1 MAAIDRKLFLDIL
14 SFDSTSGAEKPL
26 ADYLEKA
33 LAGPVSGGA
42 AGSAAGPRSGS
53 GASVDSGDSAGS
65 GSCPAVSPRVQTW
78 DVPEGGRN
86 LLFSW
91 GEPRVVFCT
100 HMDTVP
106 PYIPPVFPDTICD
119 TESGWCQ
126 NTPKTQLTPTCEAGV
141 VSKKAENATNPP
153 IVFGRGA
160 CDAKGQIVALYA
172 ACRQLASE
180 GLDGFGLLLLS
191 GEETGSW
198 GAKAF
203 AKTDFR
209 APYLIIGEPTE
220 GKMVSACKGTKA
232 FELVFHGE
240 AFHSGYPQFGHSAID
255 SFVDFVNALRAVDFG
270 TDPELGP
277 TTWNIGRLASD
288 NPQNVLSPELGCR
301 LYFRTTFLS
310 DDRVTAEVRRLAAK
324 FGADVKEIGGD
335 TPSRWFTIPGFEAAP
350 ASFGSDAPHLTNFEH
365 RAICGA
371 GSIRFAHRPDEQ
383 VSLAELDAAAERYVA
398 MFKALQ
404 K

>member
-1 MAAIDRKLFLDIL
+1 MIEHKLFLDIL

-26 ADYLEKA
+26 ADYLEKELKA
-33 LAGPVSGGA
+33 
-42 AGSAAGPRSGS
+42 
-53 GASVDSGDSAGS
+53 
-65 GSCPAVSPRVQTW
+65 PRVQTW

-100 HMDTVP
+100 HIDTVP
-106 PYIPPVFPDTICD
+106 PYIPPVFPEGICD
-119 TESGWCQ
+119 FEKGRRQ
-126 NTPKTQLTPTCEAGV
+126 NRPKMLHPPVKNEGGA
-141 VSKKAENATNPP
+141 SKTAENASAPMT
-153 IVFGRGA
+153 VFGRGA

-172 ACRQLASE
+172 ACRQLAAE

-220 GKMVSACKGTKA
+220 GKMVSGCKGTKA

-255 SFVDFVNALRAVDFG
+255 SFVDFVNELRAVDFG
-270 TDPELGP
+270 SDPELGP
-277 TTWNIGRLASD
+277 TTWNIGRLVSD
-288 NPQNVLSPELGCR
+288 NAQNVLSPELRCR

-310 DDRVTAEVRRLAAK
+310 DARVEEEVRRIAGMVAAPS
-324 FGADVKEIGGD
+324 GSSIEVVAIGGD

-383 VSLAELDAAAERYVA
+383 VSLAELDEAAERYVA

-404 K
+404 

>member
-14 SFDSTSGAEKPL
+14 SFDSTTGSEAPL
-26 ADYLEKA
+26 ADFLEKT
-33 LAGPVSGGA
+33 LAGPVSEGV
-42 AGSAAGPRSGS
+42 AGSA
-53 GASVDSGDSAGS
+53 V
-65 GSCPAVSPRVQTW
+65 CPRVQSW

-106 PYIPPVFPDTICD
+106 PYIPPVFPEGICD
-119 TESGWCQ
+119 FEKGRRQ
-126 NTPKTQLTPTCEAGV
+126 NRPKMLHPPVKNEGGA
-141 VSKKAENATNPP
+141 SKTAENASAPMT
-153 IVFGRGA
+153 VFGRGA

-172 ACRQLASE
+172 ACRQLAAE

-220 GKMVSACKGTKA
+220 GKMVSGCKGTKA

-255 SFVDFVNALRAVDFG
+255 SFVDFVNELRAVDFG
-270 TDPELGP
+270 SDPELGP
-277 TTWNIGRLASD
+277 TTWNIGRLHSD
-288 NPQNVLSPELGCR
+288 NAQNVLSPELRCR

-310 DDRVTAEVRRLAAK
+310 DARVEDEVRRIASGDSQHTTVEITA
-324 FGADVKEIGGD
+324 IGGD

-383 VSLAELDAAAERYVA
+383 VSLAELDEAAERYVA

>member
-1 MAAIDRKLFLDIL
+1 MIDRKLFLDIL
-14 SFDSTSGAEKPL
+14 GFDSTSGAEGAL

-33 LAGPVSGGA
+33 LAGPVSGGM
-42 AGSAAGPRSGS
+42 AGSA
-53 GASVDSGDSAGS
+53 V
-65 GSCPAVSPRVQTW
+65 CPRVQSW

-100 HMDTVP
+100 HIDTVP
-106 PYIPPVFPDTICD
+106 PYIPPVFPDGED
-119 TESGWCQ
+119 MPLQ
-126 NTPKTQLTPTCEAGV
+126 KTPKTSDPQGFKAGGP
-141 VSKKAENATNPP
+141 SKSAENDGAPM
-153 IVFGRGA
+153 VYGRGA

-209 APYLIIGEPTE
+209 AQYLIIGEPTE

-270 TDPELGP
+270 QDPELGP
-277 TTWNIGRLASD
+277 TTWNIGRLQSD
-288 NPQNVLSPELGCR
+288 NAQNVLSPELRCR

-310 DDRVTAEVRRLAAK
+310 DSRVEKEVKRIAGEAATPE
-324 FGADVKEIGGD
+324 GVRPSGSSIEIVTIGGD

-404 K
+404 

>member
-1 MAAIDRKLFLDIL
+1 MIDRKLFLDIL

-33 LAGPVSGGA
+33 LAGPVSGGM
-42 AGSAAGPRSGS
+42 AGSGS
-53 GASVDSGDSAGS
+53 GASVDFGDSADSGS
-65 GSCPAVSPRVQTW
+65 GPAVSPRVQTW

-106 PYIPPVFPDTICD
+106 PYIPPVFPEGICD
-119 TESGWCQ
+119 FEKGRRQ
-126 NTPKTQLTPTCEAGV
+126 NRPKTLHPPVKNEGGA
-141 VSKKAENATNPP
+141 SKTAENASAPMT
-153 IVFGRGA
+153 VFGRGA

-172 ACRQLASE
+172 ACRQLAAE

-255 SFVDFVNALRAVDFG
+255 SFVDFVNELRAVDFG
-270 TDPELGP
+270 QDHELGP
-277 TTWNIGRLASD
+277 TTWNIGRLQSD
-288 NPQNVLSPELGCR
+288 NAQNVLSPELRCR

-310 DDRVTAEVRRLAAK
+310 DARVEEEVRRIAGMVAAPS
-324 FGADVKEIGGD
+324 GSSIEVVAIGGD
-335 TPSRWFTIPGFEAAP
+335 TPSRWFTIPGFESAP

-383 VSLAELDAAAERYVA
+383 VSLAELDEAAERYVA

>member
-33 LAGPVSGGA
+33 LAGPASGGA
-42 AGSAAGPRSGS
+42 AGSAGSGS
-53 GASVDSGDSAGS
+53 SAGS
-65 GSCPAVSPRVQTW
+65 GPAVSPRVQTW

-106 PYIPPVFPDTICD
+106 PYIPPVFPEGICD
-119 TESGWCQ
+119 FDKGRRQ
-126 NTPKTQLTPTCEAGV
+126 NRPKMLHPPVKNEGGA
-141 VSKKAENATNPP
+141 SKTAENASAPMT
-153 IVFGRGA
+153 VFGRGA

-172 ACRQLASE
+172 ACCQLAAE

-255 SFVDFVNALRAVDFG
+255 SFVDFVNSLRAVDFG
-270 TDPELGP
+270 TDPELGH
-277 TTWNIGRLASD
+277 TTWNIGRLHSD
-288 NPQNVLSPELGCR
+288 NAQNVLSPELRCR

-310 DDRVTAEVRRLAAK
+310 DARVEDEVRRIATASNHEIEIT
-324 FGADVKEIGGD
+324 AIGGD

-383 VSLAELDAAAERYVA
+383 MSLAELDEAAERYVA

>member
-14 SFDSTSGAEKPL
+14 GFDSTSGAEGAL
-26 ADYLEKA
+26 AEFLEKELKA
-33 LAGPVSGGA
+33 P
-42 AGSAAGPRSGS
+42 
-53 GASVDSGDSAGS
+53 SVQS
-65 GSCPAVSPRVQTW
+65 W

-100 HMDTVP
+100 HIDTVP
-106 PYIPPVFPDTICD
+106 PYIPPTFCD
-119 TESGWCQ
+119 CGNASESHLQ
-126 NTPKTQLTPTCEAGV
+126 KTPKMKVTPCFEGGSPTISAKNEGETP
-141 VSKKAENATNPP
+141 SENSASPADL
-153 IVFGRGA
+153 VFGRGA

-180 GLDGFGLLLLS
+180 GLDGFALLLLS

-255 SFVDFVNALRAVDFG
+255 SFVDFVNELRAVDFG
-270 TDPELGP
+270 ADPELGP
-277 TTWNIGRLASD
+277 TTWNIGRLQSD
-288 NPQNVLSPELGCR
+288 NAQNVLSPELRCR

-310 DDRVTAEVRRLAAK
+310 DGRVEDEVRRIAAK
-324 FGADVKEIGGD
+324 LQRRSEQESAAGDTAPATVEITAIGGD
-335 TPSRWFTIPGFEAAP
+335 TPSRWFTIPGFESAP

-383 VSLAELDAAAERYVA
+383 VSLAELDEAAERYVA
-398 MFKALQ
+398 MFKALR
-404 K
+404 

>member
-1 MAAIDRKLFLDIL
+1 MIDRKLFLDIL
-14 SFDSTSGAEKPL
+14 SFDSTTGSEAPL
-26 ADYLEKA
+26 ADFLEKT
-33 LAGPVSGGA
+33 LAVPVSGGVA
-42 AGSAAGPRSGS
+42 GPAGSGSSAGF
-53 GASVDSGDSAGS
+53 GDSAGS
-65 GSCPAVSPRVQTW
+65 GSGPAVSPRVQSW

-106 PYIPPVFPDTICD
+106 PYISPVFPEGICD
-119 TESGWCQ
+119 FEKGRRQ
-126 NTPKTQLTPTCEAGV
+126 NRPKTLHPPVKNEGGA
-141 VSKKAENATNPP
+141 SKTAENASAPMT
-153 IVFGRGA
+153 VFGRGA

-172 ACRQLASE
+172 ACRQLAAE

-220 GKMVSACKGTKA
+220 GKMVSGCKGTKA

-255 SFVDFVNALRAVDFG
+255 SFVDFVNELRAVDFG
-270 TDPELGP
+270 SDPELGP
-277 TTWNIGRLASD
+277 TTWNIGRLVSNNA
-288 NPQNVLSPELGCR
+288 QNVLSPELRCR

-310 DDRVTAEVRRLAAK
+310 DARVEEEVRRIAA
-324 FGADVKEIGGD
+324 ASNHEIEITAIGGD

-383 VSLAELDAAAERYVA
+383 VSLAELDEAAERYVA

>member
-1 MAAIDRKLFLDIL
+1 MIDLQLFRNILALDSTTGKEGALAAYLETTLADPALYSGSPAPGACASDRAAGAHDRAAGASECAAAIP
-14 SFDSTSGAEKPL
+14 T
-26 ADYLEKA
+26 
-33 LAGPVSGGA
+33 
-42 AGSAAGPRSGS
+42 
-53 GASVDSGDSAGS
+53 
-65 GSCPAVSPRVQTW
+65 VQGW

-91 GEPRVVFCT
+91 GVPRVVFCT

-106 PYIPPVFPDTICD
+106 PYIPPVFPEEMCNS
-119 TESGWCQ
+119 ERGRCQ
-126 NTPKTQLTPTCEAGV
+126 NRPKTLLPPEKSVGGA
-141 VSKKAENATNPP
+141 SKSAENDGASV
-153 IVFGRGA
+153 IYGRGA

-172 ACRQLASE
+172 ACRALADE
-180 GLDGFGLLLLS
+180 GLSGFGLLLLS

-198 GAKAF
+198 GAKDF

-209 APYLIIGEPTE
+209 APYLIVGEPTE
-220 GKMVSACKGTKA
+220 DKMVSACKGTKA
-232 FELVFHGE
+232 FELTFHGE
-240 AFHSGYPQFGHSAID
+240 AFHSGYPQFGKSAVD
-255 SFVDFVNALRAVDFG
+255 AFVDFVNALRAVDFG
-270 TDPELGP
+270 ADPELGP
-277 TTWNIGRLASD
+277 TTWNIGRLVSD
-288 NPQNVLSPELGCR
+288 NPQNVLSPELRCR

-310 DDRVTAEVRRLAAK
+310 DGRVAEEVKRLAAE

-365 RAICGA
+365 RAICGP

-383 VSLAELDAAAERYVA
+383 ISIAELEAAAERYVA

-404 K
+404 